1 MSAIFGGSKSK
12 QSSQSTSSSSSANQ
26 AYPYLQNTYAP
37 VVNQG
42 NQALSQV
49 SALLGLG
56 GDTAGANKAF
66 DAYRGSTDYD
76 FTVNQGQRAINNNA
90 AVGGLLGSGKTLKAL
105 TQFGQNTAQ
114 KYLGDYIARLLGI
127 GSSGLQAGGL
137 IAGAGGTSQSQSS
150 GTSTGTSSSTPG
162 LGGFVGS
169 LLGSTAALTKG

>member
-12 QSSQSTSSSSSANQ
+12 QSSQSTSSSQSGNQ
-26 AYPYLQNTYAP
+26 AYPLLRDTYTP

-76 FTVNQGQRAINNNA
+76 FTVGQGQKAINTNA
-90 AVGGLLGSGKTLKAL
+90 ATSGLLGSGKTLKSLQA
-105 TQFGQNTAQ
+105 FGQNTAQ
-114 KYLGDYIARLLGI
+114 KYLGDYISRLLGI

-137 IAGAGGTSQSQSS
+137 ISGAGGTSQSMGNS
-150 GTSTGTSSSTPG
+150 TSTGTSGSTPG
-162 LGGFVGS
+162 FAG
-169 LLGSTAALTKG
+169 LLGSLMGSAAKG